1 MVRVSDTQVCKTK
14 GTPMRHIVVIP
25 CGGAKLTHPAPAAEL
40 YTGSMF
46 QDALRTARMLTSD
59 SDIFILS
66 ARYGLV
72 TLDQILEPYD
82 IKMGDAG
89 SIHVD
94 DVRLQADWYNI
105 DDPYVSAL
113 LPKSY
118 FKMLDNSLAFPYK
131 LANMYAGCA
140 GIGHQKHVL
149 AELRKGCMA

>member
-1 MVRVSDTQVCKTK
+1 
-14 GTPMRHIVVIP
+14 MRHIVVIP
-25 CGGAKLTHPAPAAEL
+25 CGGAKLNHPAPAAEL

-82 IKMGDAG
+82 IKMGDPG

-94 DVRLQADWYNI
+94 DVRIQADWYNI
-105 DDPYVSAL
+105 EDAYVSAL
-113 LPKSY
+113 LPKAY
-118 FKMLDNSLAFPYK
+118 YKMLDNSLAFPYK
-131 LANMYAGCA
+131 LANLYAGCA